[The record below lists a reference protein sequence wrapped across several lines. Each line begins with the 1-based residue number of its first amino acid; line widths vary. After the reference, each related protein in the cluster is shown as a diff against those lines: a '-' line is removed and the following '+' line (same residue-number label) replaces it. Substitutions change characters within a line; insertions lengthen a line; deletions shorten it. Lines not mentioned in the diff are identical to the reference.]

1 MDGGL
6 VLVAQTSVCGVPL
19 ELAEILDWSEF
30 SYVCG
35 PSILAFG
42 NNPGLLK
49 EPPQTEQAAE
59 KLGFGVI
66 LSEAKNLSS
75 I

>member
-1 MDGGL
+1 VEAANVG
-6 VLVAQTSVCGVPL
+6 VISRREHEILVAQTSQG
-19 ELAEILDWSEF
+19 
-30 SYVCG
+30 
-35 PSILAFG
+35 
-42 NNPGLLK
+42 
-49 EPPQTEQAAE
+49 AE

>member
-19 ELAEILDWSEF
+19 ELAEILDLSEF
-30 SYVCG
+30 SDVCG

-42 NNPGLLK
+42 NSPGLLK
-49 EPPQTEQAAE
+49 EPHRLKSVPPNPLTNSLE
-59 KLGFGVI
+59 
-66 LSEAKNLSS
+66 
-75 I
+75 